1 MGDVTATTTESV
13 PGADI
18 RTHAEI
24 RRSRAIAIVYF
35 VLALVAVLAFGIGS
49 EGSATF
55 VLSRGTET
63 IQVGDLTVPTAGL
76 AWVVA
81 AVLAFL
87 GAREWARGFG
97 SHSNLF
103 LAIGMALFAVSFLAW
118 AASGSSFSL
127 VGILQES
134 IKRAVPITFG
144 AMSGVLCE
152 RTGIINIGIEGML
165 LAGAFTGAIVGSTL
179 GEFPALLAAALI
191 GGLLALVLAV
201 LTVRYTVDQIIAGV
215 VINIFVL
222 GLTSFYTSQI
232 LVENPQLNNA
242 PIARAF
248 EIPILAEI
256 PVLGPVLFDQN
267 YFVYAMYL
275 LVIATTF
282 GLFRTRWG
290 LRTRAVGEKP
300 RAADTV
306 GINVFSTK
314 YINVLIGGLV
324 AGFGGAY
331 FTIGSVGRFDENMT
345 AGRGFIG
352 LAAMIFGRWHPVGA
366 LSAALVFGFADS
378 LQVKLGILDT
388 GIPSEFLG
396 MAPYLVTIVVVAG
409 LVGRSRPPSDY
420 KPYVK
425 E

>member
-1 MGDVTATTTESV
+1 MSTATTTATATRE
-13 PGADI
+13 I
-18 RTHAEI
+18 RTPAEI
-24 RRSRAIAIVYF
+24 RRAKVLSIVYF
-35 VLALVAVLAFGIGS
+35 VLAGVALVSFGFGS

-55 VLSRGTET
+55 VVSRPQDA
-63 IQVGDLTVPTAGL
+63 IQAGPITVSVAGL
-76 AWVVA
+76 AYVA
-81 AVLAFL
+81 AAILAFL
-87 GAREWARGFG
+87 GARQWMRGFG
-97 SHSNLF
+97 SRTNLV
-103 LAIGMALFAVSFLAW
+103 LALGLGLFALSFLAW
-118 AASGSSFSL
+118 AAAGESFSL
-127 VGILQES
+127 VGMFQEA

-144 AMSGVLCE
+144 AISGILCE

-165 LAGAFTGAIVGSTL
+165 LGGAFTGAVVGSTL
-179 GEFPALLAAALI
+179 GATAGLIGAALTGAILAA
-191 GGLLALVLAV
+191 VLAV
-201 LTVRYTVDQIIAGV
+201 LTVKYRVDQIIAGV

-222 GLTSFYTSQI
+222 GLTSFLTSQI
-232 LVENPQLNNA
+232 LVENQQLNDA
-242 PIARAF
+242 PIMKAF
-248 EIPILAEI
+248 AIPLLSDI
-256 PVLGPVLFDQN
+256 PLIGPSLFDQN
-267 YFVYAMYL
+267 LFVYAMYL
-275 LVIATTF
+275 VVAASTY
-282 GLFRTRWG
+282 GLFQTRWG

-306 GINVFSTK
+306 GINVFSMK
-314 YINVLIGGLV
+314 YLNVIIGGIV

-388 GIPSEFLG
+388 PIPSEFLA

-420 KPYVK
+420 TAYVK

>member
-1 MGDVTATTTESV
+1 MSAVAHTVDDGRE
-13 PGADI
+13 I
-18 RTHAEI
+18 RTPAEI
-24 RRSRAIAIVYF
+24 RRAKILSIVYF
-35 VLALVAVLAFGIGS
+35 VLAAVALLSFGLGS

-55 VLSRGTET
+55 VVSRPSDA
-63 IQVGDLTVPTAGL
+63 IQVGDITVSAAGL
-76 AWVVA
+76 GFVVA
-81 AVLAFL
+81 AILAFL
-87 GAREWARGFG
+87 GARQWMRGFG
-97 SHSNLF
+97 SRTNLV
-103 LAIGMALFAVSFLAW
+103 LAIGLGLFTLSFLAW
-118 AASGSSFSL
+118 AAAGASFSL
-127 VGILQES
+127 VGIFQEA

-144 AMSGVLCE
+144 AISGVLCE

-179 GEFPALLAAALI
+179 GAAAGLAGAAAI
-191 GGLLALVLAV
+191 GGLLALVLAI
-201 LTVRYTVDQIIAGV
+201 LTVKYRVDQIIAGV

-222 GLTSFYTSQI
+222 GLTSFLTSQI
-232 LVENPQLNNA
+232 LVENQQLNDA
-242 PIARAF
+242 PIMKAF
-248 EIPILAEI
+248 AIPLLADI
-256 PVLGPVLFDQN
+256 PFVGPVLFDQN
-267 YFVYAMYL
+267 LFVYAMYV
-275 LVIATTF
+275 LVAASTY
-282 GLFRTRWG
+282 GLFQTRWG

-306 GINVFSTK
+306 GINVFSMK
-314 YINVLIGGLV
+314 YLNVIIGGLV

-388 GIPSEFLG
+388 PIPSEFLA
-396 MAPYLVTIVVVAG
+396 MAPYLVTIIVVAG

-420 KPYVK
+420 SAYVK
-425 E
+425 D

>member
-1 MGDVTATTTESV
+1 MTATT
-13 PGADI
+13 ADTAQREI
-18 RTHAEI
+18 RTPAEV
-24 RRSRAIAIVYF
+24 RRAKILSIVYF
-35 VLALVAVLAFGIGS
+35 VLAAVVFYSFGLGS

-55 VLSRGTET
+55 GISRATDA
-63 IQVGDLTVPTAGL
+63 IQVGDVSVPAAGL
-76 AWVVA
+76 SFVVTA
-81 AVLAFL
+81 ILAFL
-87 GAREWARGFG
+87 GTRQWIRGFG
-97 SHSNLF
+97 ERNNLV
-103 LAIGMALFAVSFLAW
+103 LAIGLGLFALAFLSW
-118 AASGSSFSL
+118 AAAGESFSL
-127 VGILQES
+127 VGMFQEA

-144 AMSGVLCE
+144 ALSGVLCE

-165 LAGAFTGAIVGSTL
+165 LAGAFTGVIVGSTL
-179 GEFPALLAAALI
+179 GAFAGLVAASVI

-201 LTVRYTVDQIIAGV
+201 LTVRYRVDQIIAGV

-222 GLTSFYTSQI
+222 GLTSFLTSQI
-232 LVENPQLNNA
+232 LVENPQLNNS
-242 PIARAF
+242 PIMSAWG
-248 EIPILAEI
+248 IPLLSDI
-256 PVLGPVLFDQN
+256 PFVGPVLFDQN
-267 YFVYAMYL
+267 IFVYMMYI
-275 LVIATTF
+275 LVAATTY
-282 GLFRTRWG
+282 GLFQTRWG

-306 GINVFSTK
+306 GINVFSMK
-314 YINVLIGGLV
+314 YWNVILGGLV
-324 AGFGGAY
+324 AGLGGAY

-388 GIPSEFLG
+388 PIPSEFLG
-396 MAPYLVTIVVVAG
+396 MAPYIVTIVVVAG

-420 KPYVK
+420 TAYVK

>member
-1 MGDVTATTTESV
+1 VVTA
-13 PGADI
+13 I
-18 RTHAEI
+18 
-24 RRSRAIAIVYF
+24 
-35 VLALVAVLAFGIGS
+35 
-49 EGSATF
+49 
-55 VLSRGTET
+55 
-63 IQVGDLTVPTAGL
+63 
-76 AWVVA
+76 
-81 AVLAFL
+81 LAFL
-87 GAREWARGFG
+87 GARQWMRGFG
-97 SHSNLF
+97 SHTNLV
-103 LAIGMALFAVSFLAW
+103 LALGMGIFAFSFLAW

-127 VGILQES
+127 VGIFQETM
-134 IKRAVPITFG
+134 KRAVPITFG

-165 LAGAFTGAIVGSTL
+165 LGGAFTGAVVGSTL
-179 GEFPALLAAALI
+179 GAVAGMIGAALVGVVLAAL
-191 GGLLALVLAV
+191 LAV
-201 LTVRYTVDQIIAGV
+201 LTVRYRVDQIIAGV
-215 VINIFVL
+215 VINILVL

-232 LVENPQLNNA
+232 LVENPQLNNS
-242 PIARAF
+242 PIMRAW
-248 EIPILAEI
+248 EIPLLSDIPFVGPILFA
-256 PVLGPVLFDQN
+256 QN
-267 YFVYAMYL
+267 IFVYAMYM
-275 LVIATTF
+275 LVAVTAF
-282 GLFRTRWG
+282 ALFRTKWG

-306 GINVFSTK
+306 GINVFRMK
-314 YINVLIGGLV
+314 YLNVLIGGLV

-388 GIPSEFLG
+388 GIPSEFLA

-420 KPYVK
+420 KAYTK

>member
-1 MGDVTATTTESV
+1 MTATATA
-13 PGADI
+13 PAGF
-18 RTHAEI
+18 RTPAEI
-24 RRSRAIAIVYF
+24 RRARVLAVVYF
-35 VLALVAVLAFGIGS
+35 VLAIVALWAFGLGAS
-49 EGSATF
+49 GNATF
-55 VLSRGTET
+55 VLSRPDEA
-63 IQVGDLTVPTAGL
+63 IRVGDLSVPTAGF
-76 AWVVA
+76 AYVVT

-87 GAREWARGFG
+87 GAMQWMRGYG
-97 SHSNLF
+97 SRTNLV
-103 LAIGMALFAVSFLAW
+103 LALSLVLFTMSFLTW
-118 AASGSSFSL
+118 AASGTSFSL
-127 VGILQES
+127 VGMLQETM
-134 IKRAVPITFG
+134 KRAVPITFG
-144 AMSGVLCE
+144 AISGVLCE

-165 LAGAFTGAIVGSTL
+165 LGGAFVGAIVGSTL
-179 GEFPALLAAALI
+179 GAVAGMVAATVV

-201 LTVRYTVDQIIAGV
+201 LTVRYRVDQIIAGV

-232 LVENPQLNNA
+232 LVTNPQLNNS
-242 PIARAF
+242 PVMHAF
-248 EIPILAEI
+248 GIPLLADI
-256 PVLGPVLFDQN
+256 PVIGPVLFDQN
-267 YFVYAMYL
+267 IFVYGMYA
-275 LVIATTF
+275 LVAVTLF
-282 GLFRTRWG
+282 GLFHTRWG

-300 RAADTV
+300 QAADTV
-306 GINVFSTK
+306 GIKVYRTK
-314 YINVLIGGLV
+314 YLNVLLGGLV

-388 GIPSEFLG
+388 PIPSEFLG

-420 KPYVK
+420 SAYVK

>member
-1 MGDVTATTTESV
+1 MGNMTATATA
-13 PGADI
+13 PAGF
-18 RTHAEI
+18 RTPAEI
-24 RRSRAIAIVYF
+24 RRARVLAVVYF
-35 VLALVAVLAFGIGS
+35 VLAIVALWAFGLGAS
-49 EGSATF
+49 GNATF
-55 VLSRGTET
+55 VLSRPDEA
-63 IQVGDLTVPTAGL
+63 IRVGDLSVPTAGF
-76 AWVVA
+76 AYVVT

-87 GAREWARGFG
+87 GAMQWMRGYG
-97 SHSNLF
+97 SRTNLV
-103 LAIGMALFAVSFLAW
+103 LALSLVLFTMSFLTW
-118 AASGSSFSL
+118 AASGTSFSL
-127 VGILQES
+127 VGMLQETM
-134 IKRAVPITFG
+134 KRAVPITFG
-144 AMSGVLCE
+144 AISGVLCE

-165 LAGAFTGAIVGSTL
+165 LGGAFVGAIVGSTL
-179 GEFPALLAAALI
+179 GAVAGMVAATVV

-201 LTVRYTVDQIIAGV
+201 LTVRYRVDQIIAGV

-232 LVENPQLNNA
+232 LVTNPQLNNS
-242 PIARAF
+242 PVMHAF
-248 EIPILAEI
+248 GIPLLADI
-256 PVLGPVLFDQN
+256 PVIGPVLFDQN
-267 YFVYAMYL
+267 IFVYGMYA
-275 LVIATTF
+275 LVAVTLF
-282 GLFRTRWG
+282 GLFHTRWG

-300 RAADTV
+300 QAADTV
-306 GINVFSTK
+306 GIKVYRTK
-314 YINVLIGGLV
+314 YLNVLLGGLV

-388 GIPSEFLG
+388 PIPSEFLG

-420 KPYVK
+420 SAYVK

>member
-1 MGDVTATTTESV
+1 MSAATTTTTEV
-13 PGADI
+13 REI
-18 RTHAEI
+18 RTPAEI
-24 RRSRAIAIVYF
+24 RRAKILAVVYL
-35 VLALVAVLAFGIGS
+35 VLAAITLVAFGIGS

-55 VLSRGTET
+55 VVSRAGDA
-63 IQVGDLTVPTAGL
+63 IQVGDISVPASGLSFVVTAIL
-76 AWVVA
+76 V
-81 AVLAFL
+81 FL
-87 GAREWARGFG
+87 GARQWMRGFG
-97 SHSNLF
+97 SRTNLV
-103 LAIGMALFAVSFLAW
+103 LALGLGLFALSFLAW
-118 AASGSSFSL
+118 AAAGESFSL
-127 VGILQES
+127 VGMFQEA

-144 AMSGVLCE
+144 AISGVLCE

-165 LAGAFTGAIVGSTL
+165 LAGAFTGVIVGSTL
-179 GEFPALLAAALI
+179 GSIAGLISAAAV
-191 GGLLALVLAV
+191 GGLLAAVLAV
-201 LTVRYTVDQIIAGV
+201 LTVKYRVDQIIAGV

-222 GLTSFYTSQI
+222 GLTSFLTSQI
-232 LVENPQLNNA
+232 LVENPQLNDS
-242 PIARAF
+242 PIMSAIALPLLSD
-248 EIPILAEI
+248 IPF
-256 PVLGPVLFDQN
+256 VGPVLFDQN
-267 YFVYAMYL
+267 IFVYGMYI
-275 LVIATTF
+275 LVAATTY
-282 GLFRTRWG
+282 GLFQTRWG

-306 GINVFSTK
+306 GINVFSMK
-314 YINVLIGGLV
+314 YLNVIIGGLV

-378 LQVKLGILDT
+378 LQVKLGILNT
-388 GIPSEFLG
+388 PIPSEFLG

-420 KPYVK
+420 TAYVK

>member
-1 MGDVTATTTESV
+1 MTATTAPADAPES
-13 PGADI
+13 
-18 RTHAEI
+18 RTPAQI
-24 RRSRAIAIVYF
+24 RRAKVLAIVYF
-35 VLALVAVLAFGIGS
+35 VLAGITLFAFGFGG

-55 VLSRGTET
+55 VLSRPQDA
-63 IQVGDLTVPTAGL
+63 IQVGDITVPVAGL
-76 AWVVA
+76 AFVVSA
-81 AVLAFL
+81 ILAFL
-87 GAREWARGFG
+87 GAREWMRGFG
-97 SHSNLF
+97 SRTNLI
-103 LAIGMALFAVSFLAW
+103 LAIGIGLFALSFLAW
-118 AASGSSFSL
+118 AASGTSFSL
-127 VGILQES
+127 VGILQETM
-134 IKRAVPITFG
+134 KRAVPITFG
-144 AMSGVLCE
+144 AISGILCE

-165 LAGAFTGAIVGSTL
+165 LGGAFTGAIVGSTL
-179 GEFPALLAAALI
+179 GAVAGMIGAALV

-201 LTVRYTVDQIIAGV
+201 LTVKFTVDQIIAGV

-222 GLTSFYTSQI
+222 GMTSFYTSQI

-242 PIARAF
+242 PIMQAIA
-248 EIPILAEI
+248 IPLLSDI
-256 PVLGPVLFDQN
+256 PLIGPVLFDQN
-267 YFVYAMYL
+267 IFVYAMYL
-275 LVIATTF
+275 VVAATTF
-282 GLFRTRWG
+282 GLFQTRWG

-306 GINVFSTK
+306 GINVYRMK
-314 YINVLIGGLV
+314 YLNVILGGLV

-366 LSAALVFGFADS
+366 LAAALVFGFADS
-378 LQVKLGILDT
+378 LQVKLGILNT
-388 GIPSEFLG
+388 PIPSEFLG
-396 MAPYLVTIVVVAG
+396 MAPYAVTIFVVAG

>member
-1 MGDVTATTTESV
+1 MTTTTKS
-13 PGADI
+13 ADI
-18 RTHAEI
+18 QTPAEL
-24 RRSRAIAIVYF
+24 RRAKIIAIVYF
-35 VLALVAVLAFGIGS
+35 VLALITLFAFGFGS

-55 VLSRGTET
+55 GLSRATDS
-63 IQVGDLTVPTAGL
+63 IQVPDLTLSASGL
-76 AWVVA
+76 AFVVT

-87 GAREWARGFG
+87 GARQWVRGFG
-97 SHSNLF
+97 SRTNLV
-103 LAIGMALFAVSFLAW
+103 LALGMAIFALSFLAW
-118 AASGSSFSL
+118 AASGTSFSL
-127 VGILQES
+127 VGMLQEA

-165 LAGAFTGAIVGSTL
+165 LAGAFTGAVVGSTL
-179 GEFPALLAAALI
+179 GAVAGMVAASVVGVALAAL
-191 GGLLALVLAV
+191 LAV
-201 LTVRYTVDQIIAGV
+201 LTVRYRVDQIIAGV
-215 VINIFVL
+215 VINILVL

-232 LVENPQLNNA
+232 LVENPQLNDA
-242 PIARAF
+242 PIMRAW
-248 EIPILAEI
+248 EIPLLADI
-256 PVLGPVLFDQN
+256 PFVGPVLFAQN
-267 YFVYAMYL
+267 IFVYAMYL
-275 LVIATTF
+275 LVGITAF
-282 GLFRTRWG
+282 ALFRTRWG

-306 GINVFSTK
+306 GINVFRMK
-314 YINVLIGGLV
+314 YLNVLIGGMV

-378 LQVKLGILDT
+378 LQVKLGILQT
-388 GIPSEFLG
+388 PIPSEFLA
-396 MAPYLVTIVVVAG
+396 MAPYLVTIIVVAG

-420 KPYVK
+420 SAYVK

>member
-1 MGDVTATTTESV
+1 MTATL
-13 PGADI
+13 
-18 RTHAEI
+18 THPEGVRSPAEI
-24 RRSRAIAIVYF
+24 RRSRVLSIVYL
-35 VLALVAVLAFGIGS
+35 VLALIVLWFFGFGS

-55 VLSRGTET
+55 VLSRPDDALQIGSLT
-63 IQVGDLTVPTAGL
+63 IPGSGL
-76 AWVVA
+76 AFVVS

-87 GAREWARGFG
+87 GARQWMAGFG
-97 SHSNLF
+97 SKTNLV
-103 LAIGMALFAVSFLAW
+103 LAIGLGLVAFSFLAW
-118 AASGSSFSL
+118 AADGASFSL
-127 VGILQES
+127 VGLLQEA

-144 AMSGVLCE
+144 AVSGLLCE

-179 GEFPALLAAALI
+179 GAAAGMIGAALVGGILALL
-191 GGLLALVLAV
+191 LAV
-201 LTVRYTVDQIIAGV
+201 LTVKYRVDQIIAGV

-222 GLTSFYTSQI
+222 GLTSFYTSQF
-232 LVENPQLNNA
+232 LVENPALNNA
-242 PIARAF
+242 PIMRAIG
-248 EIPILAEI
+248 IPLLSDI
-256 PVLGPVLFDQN
+256 PLIGPVLFDQN
-267 YFVYAMYL
+267 IFVYGMYV
-275 LVIATTF
+275 LVAVTTF
-282 GLFRTRWG
+282 ALFRTKWG

-306 GINVFSTK
+306 GINVFRTK
-314 YINVLIGGLV
+314 YLNVIIGGLV

-366 LSAALVFGFADS
+366 ISAALVFGLADS

-388 GIPSEFLG
+388 PIPSEFLA

-420 KPYVK
+420 KAYVK

>member
-1 MGDVTATTTESV
+1 MTAATITDSAGRE
-13 PGADI
+13 I
-18 RTHAEI
+18 RTPAEI
-24 RRSRAIAIVYF
+24 RRAKTLAIVYLF
-35 VLALVAVLAFGIGS
+35 LAALTLYAFGFGS

-55 VLSRGTET
+55 VISRPDDA
-63 IQVGDLTVPTAGL
+63 IKVGDITVSAAGL
-76 AWVVA
+76 AFVVA
-81 AVLAFL
+81 AILAFL
-87 GAREWARGFG
+87 GARQWLRGFG
-97 SHSNLF
+97 SKTNLV
-103 LAIGMALFAVSFLAW
+103 LAIGLGLFALSFLAW
-118 AASGSSFSL
+118 AAAGTSFSL
-127 VGILQES
+127 VGIFQEA

-144 AMSGVLCE
+144 AISGVLCE

-179 GEFPALLAAALI
+179 GATAGMIGAALI

-201 LTVRYTVDQIIAGV
+201 LTVKYRVDQIIAGV

-222 GLTSFYTSQI
+222 GLTSFLTSQI
-232 LVENPQLNNA
+232 LVENQQLNDS
-242 PIARAF
+242 PIMKAF
-248 EIPILAEI
+248 EIPLLGDI
-256 PVLGPVLFDQN
+256 PFVGAILFDQN
-267 YFVYAMYL
+267 LFVYGMYI
-275 LVIATTF
+275 LVAATTY
-282 GLFRTRWG
+282 GLFQTRWG

-306 GINVFSTK
+306 GINVFSMK
-314 YINVLIGGLV
+314 YWNVITAGLV

-388 GIPSEFLG
+388 PIPSEFLA

-420 KPYVK
+420 TAYVK

>member
-1 MGDVTATTTESV
+1 MTTATA
-13 PGADI
+13 ADI
-18 RTHAEI
+18 RTPAEI
-24 RRSRAIAIVYF
+24 RRAK
-35 VLALVAVLAFGIGS
+35 VLAVVYLLLAGFTVFVFAAGS
-49 EGSATF
+49 EGSTTF
-55 VLSRGTET
+55 VLSRPTDS
-63 IQVGDLTVPTAGL
+63 IALPDLTVSGTTVGY
-76 AWVVA
+76 VVA
-81 AVLAFL
+81 AILAFL
-87 GAREWARGFG
+87 GAQQWMRGFG
-97 SHSNLF
+97 SKTNLV
-103 LAIGMALFAVSFLAW
+103 LAIGLGLFAFSFLAW
-118 AASGSSFSL
+118 AASGESL
-127 VGILQES
+127 SLLGMFQEA

-165 LAGAFTGAIVGSTL
+165 LAGAFTGAVAGSTL
-179 GEFPALLAAALI
+179 GAWPGILLAALVGVVLAAL
-191 GGLLALVLAV
+191 LAV
-201 LTVRYTVDQIIAGV
+201 LTIKYRVDQIIAGV
-215 VINIFVL
+215 VINILVL

-232 LVENPQLNNA
+232 LVENPQLNDA
-242 PIARAF
+242 PIMRAW
-248 EIPILAEI
+248 EIPLLADI
-256 PVLGPVLFDQN
+256 PFLGPVLFAQN
-267 YFVYAMYL
+267 VFVYAMYL
-275 LVIATTF
+275 LVVISAF
-282 GLFRTRWG
+282 ALFRTKWG

-306 GINVFSTK
+306 GINVFSMK
-314 YINVLIGGLV
+314 YMNVLIGGFV

-388 GIPSEFLG
+388 PIPSEFLA
-396 MAPYLVTIVVVAG
+396 MAPYIVTIVVVAG

-420 KPYVK
+420 SAYVK

>member
-1 MGDVTATTTESV
+1 MTTTLIRNESV
-13 PGADI
+13 RSP
-18 RTHAEI
+18 AEL
-24 RRSRAIAIVYF
+24 RRSRVLSIVY
-35 VLALVAVLAFGIGS
+35 LVLAFVVLYFFGFGS
-49 EGSATF
+49 DGSATF
-55 VLSRGTET
+55 VLSRPGDA
-63 IQVGDLTVPTAGL
+63 IQVGSLTIPGSGFAF
-76 AWVVA
+76 VVSA
-81 AVLAFL
+81 ILAFL
-87 GAREWARGFG
+87 GARQWMAGFG
-97 SHSNLF
+97 SRTNLV
-103 LAIGMALFAVSFLAW
+103 LAIGLGLVAVSFLAW
-118 AASGSSFSL
+118 AADGASFSL
-127 VGILQES
+127 VGLLQEA

-144 AMSGVLCE
+144 AVSGLLCE

-179 GEFPALLAAALI
+179 GAAAGMI
-191 GGLLALVLAV
+191 GAAIVGGLLAVLLAV
-201 LTVRYTVDQIIAGV
+201 LTVKYRVDQIIAGV

-222 GLTSFYTSQI
+222 GLTSFYTSQF
-232 LVENPQLNNA
+232 LVANPALNNA
-242 PIARAF
+242 PIMRAF
-248 EIPILAEI
+248 GIPLLSDI
-256 PVLGPVLFDQN
+256 PLIGPVLFDQN
-267 YFVYAMYL
+267 IFVYAMYV
-275 LVIATTF
+275 LVAVTSF
-282 GLFRTRWG
+282 ALFRTKWG

-306 GINVFSTK
+306 GINVFRMK
-314 YINVLIGGLV
+314 YLNVIIGGMV

-366 LSAALVFGFADS
+366 ISAALVFGLADS

-388 GIPSEFLG
+388 PIPSEFLA

-420 KPYVK
+420 TAYVK

>member
-1 MGDVTATTTESV
+1 MTTTETREV
-13 PGADI
+13 RTPADV
-18 RTHAEI
+18 
-24 RRSRAIAIVYF
+24 RRAKILAVVYI
-35 VLALVAVLAFGIGS
+35 VLAAVALLVFGLGS

-55 VLSRGTET
+55 
-63 IQVGDLTVPTAGL
+63 GL
-76 AWVVA
+76 ARTGDTFEVPDLVISASGLGFVVT

-87 GAREWARGFG
+87 GARQWMRGFG
-97 SHSNLF
+97 SKTNLV
-103 LAIGMALFAVSFLAW
+103 LALAMALFAFAFLAW
-118 AASGSSFSL
+118 AASGASLSL
-127 VGILQES
+127 VGIFQEA

-144 AMSGVLCE
+144 AVSGVLCE

-165 LAGAFTGAIVGSTL
+165 LAGAFTGAVAGSTL
-179 GEFPALLAAALI
+179 GAWPGMLIAALV
-191 GGLLALVLAV
+191 GGLLALLLAV
-201 LTVRYTVDQIIAGV
+201 LTVRYRVDQIIAGV

-242 PIARAF
+242 PIMNPWDVPLLSD
-248 EIPILAEI
+248 IPF
-256 PVLGPVLFDQN
+256 VGPVLFAQN
-267 YFVYAMYL
+267 IFVYAMYL
-275 LVIATTF
+275 LVAISAF
-282 GLFRTRWG
+282 ALFRTRWG

-306 GINVFSTK
+306 GINVFRMK
-314 YINVLIGGLV
+314 YLNVMIGGLV

-378 LQVKLGILDT
+378 LQVKLGVLDT
-388 GIPSEFLG
+388 PIPSEFLA

-420 KPYVK
+420 TAYVK

>member
-1 MGDVTATTTESV
+1 MSAATHTSADT
-13 PGADI
+13 GAI
-18 RTHAEI
+18 RTPAEI
-24 RRSRAIAIVYF
+24 RRAKTLSIVYL
-35 VLALVAVLAFGIGS
+35 VLAGVSLYAFGMGS

-55 VLSRGTET
+55 VLSRPGDT
-63 IQVGDLTVPTAGL
+63 IQLGDITIAASTLGY
-76 AWVVA
+76 VVA
-81 AVLAFL
+81 AILAFL
-87 GAREWARGFG
+87 GAQQWMRGFG
-97 SHSNLF
+97 SKTNLV
-103 LAIGMALFAVSFLAW
+103 LAIGLGLFTFAFLAW
-118 AASGSSFSL
+118 AAAGASFSL
-127 VGILQES
+127 VGIFQEA

-144 AMSGVLCE
+144 AISGVLCE

-165 LAGAFTGAIVGSTL
+165 LAGAFVGAVVGSTL
-179 GEFPALLAAALI
+179 GATAGLMGAAAI

-201 LTVRYTVDQIIAGV
+201 LTVKYRVDQIIAGV

-222 GLTSFYTSQI
+222 GLTSFLTSQI
-232 LVENPQLNNA
+232 LVENQQLNDA
-242 PIARAF
+242 PIMKAF
-248 EIPILAEI
+248 AIPLLSDI
-256 PVLGPVLFDQN
+256 PFFGAILFDQN
-267 YFVYAMYL
+267 LFVYMMY
-275 LVIATTF
+275 VVVAASTF
-282 GLFRTRWG
+282 GLFQTRWG

-306 GINVFSTK
+306 GINVFSMK
-314 YINVLIGGLV
+314 YLNVVLGGIV

-388 GIPSEFLG
+388 PIPSEFLA

-420 KPYVK
+420 TAYVK
-425 E
+425 D